1 MQASVFKAGLW
12 AGLIAGAVDLV
23 LLMGILLG
31 QGVPAGVTARMTAAV
46 VLGTGVLPPPDTAGP
61 GIIAAALG
69 VHFGV
74 SLVCGVIIALLI
86 QRLERMPALAVGV
99 GFGLAM
105 WLVNYFAIAPV
116 MFPWLTAMRS
126 APTTPFAHAIFG
138 VAAVGAYLAIAARDR
153 RAGADRRQVD
163 QPVKPE
169 RRRPFERRG
178 PA

>member
-1 MQASVFKAGLW
+1 MQASVLKAGLW

-23 LLMGILLG
+23 LLMGMLLA
-31 QGVPAGVTARMTAAV
+31 QGVPAGVPVRMTAAV
-46 VLGTGVLPPPDTAGP
+46 MLGTGVLPPPNTIEP
-61 GIIAAALG
+61 GIVGAALV
-69 VHFGV
+69 VHFGL

-86 QRLERMPALAVGV
+86 QRLDRMPALAVGV

-105 WLVNYFAIAPV
+105 WIVNYFAIAPV

-126 APTTPFAHAIFG
+126 APTTPFAHAVFG
-138 VAAVGAYLAIAARDR
+138 VAAVGAYLALTAADR
-153 RAGADRRQVD
+153 RAGADRRKVD
-163 QPVKPE
+163 QPVTPE